1 MPFKVRKTLKN
12 RQRMF
17 KGGKKQLIDAKL
29 FRQFGGVYDIYNSE
43 AVLNALTKKEGMS
56 GENAL
61 GISSEDANKILEIA
75 EEILNEQNVPTDD
88 ETAKLAKINSMNE
101 QIKQIIMKYIDE
113 ENPAT
118 TEEKIGET
126 NMLIFMLNN
135 KTSNEYRNANA
146 TGDKEKGQ
154 KIRKLMALLQVI
166 LEVLKEVRDAAE
178 AKIQALTSD
187 EGKCLMTAGHPDD
200 DDDPDAEGRTPGMY
214 PMTEFEDD
222 FKKGG
227 FIVSI
232 DTGVG
237 DKKTVCTFDIFVKDP
252 SKVRDNLCRICY
264 PVVTQTNS
272 NLAYSLV
279 NNSFVANS
287 LRVFLPEGKKGG
299 EDLPMKIYG
308 MKTSEYEELQRN
320 GLIKEPP
327 DEEEEDATITIPNYV
342 SRTDDYG
349 WNEGQSLTVGEKVLF
364 PKTLWAD
371 PNDPAFGVVSS
382 INIENETVILEPEE
396 AREVVVEGP
405 TEIAISQIMPIFVK
419 TEDFKDKNGRT
430 FFMYPLEEE
439 RIGQAASSD
448 IYIRLRAFMDQG
460 GIISLREIFDY
471 VIQASILRNNK
482 TSAFRQPLKIV
493 KVEGQ
498 QNIPIASFKL
508 TEPGKVKNLIESF
521 TFGGEFI
528 NDLLGPIKIS
538 KMYINHPDRDQL
550 FIDAKNFILAAT
562 DIYINHTN
570 KQKTYSKRMP
580 RLTEYLD
587 NFNVISASHC
597 QDGQTE
603 TMYKIQLSQEQQ
615 DEWDAYRKTSD
626 KYEQIKKDEE
636 QAKADLREIN
646 RLIKSGDINEKNE
659 AELIT
664 GNSDANELIAKAK
677 SVEKKRLADL
687 RVKLNRMFRDNG
699 SRLTAG
705 TVPREI
711 RYEDYKTNLTLPDAK
726 TYYQK
731 AITETLNQL
740 INNSDDYKDRSVAFN
755 PDISQLF
762 CIPGYPRQANG
773 TCQVLP
779 LLEGPLRLFA
789 AWMANQF
796 LCLIPDPENPSEK
809 GRHYHYDENEF
820 NRKAVINALSFFKI
834 IKKRATK
841 RTDLDDFV
849 DNEYMFWPVKF
860 QALEEEIDERLRYK
874 AIQVFIEGEYDSIA
888 MDAINGDEDYIKNII
903 AKNYVTFTPSEP
915 ITEENCVRIVA
926 DPRNYI
932 LTELQGLP
940 EGVETQIARDGRM
953 YYINTNDGTTSHDGI
968 TWQEDPDAFE
978 EDDEEEDDNCQVLG
992 EDIPRT
998 FDSAACS
1005 DLMCLVY
1012 HIFTE
1017 MVEEID
1023 DANFKELADA
1033 GLVPQ
1038 EIINRMIQTNS
1049 INDWLSLINRDTN
1062 VRSNEDA
1069 NNQLRSMVTHIVECM
1084 LRGEECTH
1092 YDLIRN
1098 TCMSYQGQHDNNS
1111 VTRRLFDDS
1120 GDNSENRGP
1129 QPQPQ
1134 PQHPMS
1140 LTNPPLGHNCFAVRD
1155 RTDFDGEVPSN
1166 WDEETC
1172 ADLMCAVKD
1181 EYENI
1186 ANEMT
1191 SEARERMTIEQWVN
1205 EITESWRTNGD
1216 DPVPIWVQR
1225 ISNADEF
1232 KEKEDPE
1239 AAAREKLNEMIS
1251 TVVDCLIEGP
1261 DCFSHDDIYNCPPPA
1276 SFSDIIQRADYDNDN
1291 DNDNDNEPLGPRN
1304 SGVNI
1309 PRPPAS
1315 ASPDPRDLYPTGLF
1329 GADSFDRV
1337 AADAAENMPEGSIED
1352 LSSIGSYNSQ
1362 DWSQDTP
1369 SPPSTPPPP
1378 RR

>member
-29 FRQFGGVYDIYNSE
+29 FRQFGGAYDIYNSE

-56 GENAL
+56 GESAL

-75 EEILNEQNVPTDD
+75 EEILNERNVPTDD

-113 ENPAT
+113 ENPTT

-135 KTSNEYRNANA
+135 KTSNEYRNAA
-146 TGDKEKGQ
+146 GDKEKSQ
-154 KIRKLMALLQVI
+154 KIRKLMVILQVI

-187 EGKCLMTAGHPDD
+187 EGKCLMTVGHPDD

-214 PMTEFEDD
+214 LITDFEDE

-227 FIVSI
+227 FIVNI

-237 DKKTVCTFDIFVKDP
+237 DKKTVCTFDAFVKDP

-299 EDLPMKIYG
+299 EDLPIKIYG
-308 MKTSEYEELQRN
+308 MKTSKYKELQRE

-327 DEEEEDATITIPNYV
+327 DEEEEEDVTITIPNYV
-342 SRTDDYG
+342 STTNEYG
-349 WNEGQSLTVGEKVLF
+349 WDEGQILTVGEKVLF
-364 PKTLWAD
+364 PRTSWKD

-396 AREVVVEGP
+396 ASEVVVEGEGP

-439 RIGQAASSD
+439 RIGQAASSV

-508 TEPGKVKNLIESF
+508 TEPEKVKNLIESF

-538 KMYINHPDRDQL
+538 KMYNDHPDRDKL

-570 KQKTYSKRMP
+570 KQKTYSKKMP

-659 AELIT
+659 EDAELIAT
-664 GNSDANELIAKAK
+664 KRMRSEKIAEAK

-687 RVKLNRMFRDNG
+687 RVKLTKMFRDNG

-731 AITETLNQL
+731 AITETYHQL

-773 TCQVLP
+773 TCEVLP

-796 LCLIPDPENPSEK
+796 LCLIPNPENPSEK

-820 NRKAVINALSFFKI
+820 NRKAVINALLFFKI

-849 DNEYMFWPVKF
+849 DNKYMFRGKF
-860 QALEEEIDERLRYK
+860 QSLEEEIHKSLRYK

-888 MDAINGDEDYIKNII
+888 MEAINGDEDYIKGII

-940 EGVETQIARDGRM
+940 EGVETEIGRDGRM

-968 TWQEDPDAFE
+968 TWQEDPNAFE
-978 EDDEEEDDNCQVLG
+978 EDDEEGDDNCQVLG

-998 FDSAACS
+998 FDSTACS
-1005 DLMCLVY
+1005 ELMCLVY

-1017 MVEEID
+1017 MVEEIPAAD
-1023 DANFKELADA
+1023 FKELADA
-1033 GLVPQ
+1033 EVVPQ
-1038 EIINRMIQTNS
+1038 EIINRMIQRNS

-1069 NNQLRSMVTHIVECM
+1069 NNQLRSMVTHIVKCM

-1098 TCMSYQGQHDNNS
+1098 TCMDYQVQHNNNS

-1120 GDNSENRGP
+1120 GDNSENRDP
-1129 QPQPQ
+1129 QSQPQPLPQ
-1134 PQHPMS
+1134 PHPMS
-1140 LTNPPLGHNCFAVRD
+1140 LANPPLRHNCFAVRD
-1155 RTDFDGEVPSN
+1155 RIEVDGEVPSN
-1166 WDEETC
+1166 WDEDTC

-1205 EITESWRTNGD
+1205 EITESWRTSRD
-1216 DPVPIWVQR
+1216 DPVPMWVQH

-1232 KEKEDPE
+1232 KEEEDPE
-1239 AAAREKLNEMIS
+1239 AAAREKLNKMIS
-1251 TVVDCLIEGP
+1251 TVVDCLIQGS

-1276 SFSDIIQRADYDNDN
+1276 SFSAVIQRD
-1291 DNDNDNEPLGPRN
+1291 
-1304 SGVNI
+1304 NI

-1315 ASPDPRDLYPTGLF
+1315 ASPDPRDLYPSEPDER
-1329 GADSFDRV
+1329 ADNSFDRV
-1337 AADAAENMPEGSIED
+1337 AAVAAENMPEGSIED

-1378 RR
+1378 PRR